1 MFRRLIMAIFRLYM
15 KYLLSSYT
23 KHTWAVYTGKRGG
36 KVGTRSR
43 ICQKGWTVWVTCGG
57 PWCYQAMCKLVTVK
71 SMLDIICLCVLCNYT
86 A

>member
-23 KHTWAVYTGKRGG
+23 KHTWAVYMGKVGG

-43 ICQKGWTVWVTCGG
+43 ICQKGCAVWVT
-57 PWCYQAMCKLVTVK
+57 
-71 SMLDIICLCVLCNYT
+71 
-86 A
+86 